1 VFFTN
6 AFVLKVLVDNN
17 VGFIALPIQCSSYDL
32 VGFSGMKFR
41 PPNEII
47 EF

>member
-1 VFFTN
+1 VLLTN
-6 AFVLKVLVDNN
+6 AFVLKVLVDNS
-17 VGFIALPIQCSSYDL
+17 VGFVALPTQCSSYDL

-41 PPNEII
+41 SVDEII

>member
-1 VFFTN
+1 VLLTN
-6 AFVLKVLVDNN
+6 AFVLKVLVDNT
-17 VGFIALPIQCSSYDL
+17 QCSSYDL

-41 PPNEII
+41 SVDEII